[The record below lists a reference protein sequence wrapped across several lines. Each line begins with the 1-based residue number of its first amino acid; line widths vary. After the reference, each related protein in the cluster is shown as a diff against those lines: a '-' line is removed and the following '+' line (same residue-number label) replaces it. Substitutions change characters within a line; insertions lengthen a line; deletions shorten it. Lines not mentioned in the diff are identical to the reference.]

1 MPVKD
6 YDKRAHNKYNREK
19 MVTISVRLHK
29 VNDAELIEVYKSI
42 PDKAQWIRKVLRKEK
57 EGQL

>member
-1 MPVKD
+1 MVKE

-29 VNDAELIEVYKSI
+29 VNDAELIEKYKAI
-42 PDKAQWIRKVLRKEK
+42 PDKAQFIRNAIREYEK
-57 EGQL
+57 AD

>member
-29 VNDAELIEVYKSI
+29 VNDADLIETYKSI
-42 PDKAQWIRKVLRKEK
+42 PDKAQWLRQ
-57 EGQL
+57 QLKDYKKAE